1 MMKQWWQQLQQRE
14 QRLVIAMAVF
24 ISIFIL
30 HQGIWQPLNNN
41 IEKADKKLERTNELL
56 AFVKENTAKVKRSGV
71 QRPIATGSLSSVV
84 NRAASQ
90 YQITLDRI
98 QPQGDSVQVWI
109 DDVAFNQLLSWLSS
123 LSNDH
128 GLNVSNIDIS
138 KSDINGAVKI
148 RRLQISRG

>member
-1 MMKQWWQQLQQRE
+1 MKQWWQQLQQRE

-30 HQGIWQPLNNN
+30 HQGIWQPLKNN